1 MGILLDGLEEL
12 VENLRRYVERN
23 PLRENEDKRKTE
35 DLKHLQKRH
44 LKSEFAPLQTLSR
57 LFHLVYFVKC

>member
-1 MGILLDGLEEL
+1 MILWEEWGLEEL

-35 DLKHLQKRH
+35 DLKHRPWKKEKEKEKLLFGRNNGG
-44 LKSEFAPLQTLSR
+44 LKSE
-57 LFHLVYFVKC
+57 